1 MNRKFKK
8 VTAALCGVT
17 MSVAVGNKFINN
29 NNMVRAAGDEIDKDI
44 ANLLKSILKGGISL
58 ETAIELESCSIK
70 YSKDPNSIAK
80 FKFTH
85 LGGNV
90 IDNIEKYEI
99 LKDNYLNHG
108 DYDATIAFE
117 KLEKSNE
124 YMKAGEVGR
133 KNLKLAYAIAYATIN
148 LLNPISRLNV
158 IKQGYAFLVAGLA
171 SLIPGILAAIAGIK
185 GIGIAMET
193 LRARQMDKINEQ
205 RRKKAQES
213 YDKMRKDLYSSSSID
228 YSKDWKDIAKE
239 FDKLK
244 EKSPH
249 NAKPISGIVA
259 LLRGYF
265 ASCKEDPTK
274 KCLVL
279 SMYGTPGCG
288 KSSFCEDMAKI
299 LGASDPVKISYAD
312 FDPADKELSVR
323 KQVSGKWHVGDQER
337 GYFAYGKLVSALKH
351 NKHPFI
357 ILDELDKLPKEVIS
371 LLWDA
376 VDTGRI
382 NIDGEDINCEGAIF
396 VLPTNQPLSD
406 IKLGGDADDENM
418 ASKALNDRVRIFKF
432 NKPSEKD
439 YKAAVTKLLVRIATS
454 TQKNYKLEL
463 KYDENIINYIAKKC
477 VENDF
482 GMRSIPLFDALIRGA
497 IQEKYDKE
505 CEATGA
511 PSVQSIKLGID
522 DINGS
527 EKVEEN

>member
-1 MNRKFKK
+1 MDRKFKK
-8 VTAALCGVT
+8 VIASLCGVT
-17 MSVAVGNKFINN
+17 MSVTVGNKFINN
-29 NNMVRAAGDEIDKDI
+29 NNIVRAADDEVDEETV
-44 ANLLKSILKGGISL
+44 NLLKSILNDGIAL
-58 ETAIELESCSIK
+58 KTAIELENCRIK

-85 LGGNV
+85 L
-90 IDNIEKYEI
+90 D
-99 LKDNYLNHG
+99 G
-108 DYDATIAFE
+108 DAMD
-117 KLEKSNE
+117 
-124 YMKAGEVGR
+124 
-133 KNLKLAYAIAYATIN
+133 NLKNYEVLKSSYLTNTDYNAAKAFDELKTSNKYKNVDDVVLKQACAIVYATEN
-148 LLNPISRLNV
+148 LLNPMNKLNA
-158 IKQGYAFLVAGLA
+158 IKTGYKVLIGGIA
-171 SLIPGILAAIAGIK
+171 SLIPGILVTVAGIK
-185 GIGIAMET
+185 GIGIAMEA

-228 YSKDWKDIAKE
+228 YSKDWKNIAKE

-249 NAKPISGIVA
+249 NAEPISKIVA

-279 SMYGTPGCG
+279 SINGTPGCG

-299 LGASDPVKISYAD
+299 LGASNPVKISYAD
-312 FDPADKELSVR
+312 FDPSDKELSVR

-396 VLPTNQPLSD
+396 VLPTNQPLSE
-406 IKLGGDADDENM
+406 IKLGGDTDDKNM
-418 ASKALNDRVRIFKF
+418 ASKALISRIRIFKF

-439 YKAAVTKLLVRIATS
+439 YKAAITKLLVSITAS
-454 TQKNYKLEL
+454 TKKNYKLEL
-463 KYDENIINYIAKKC
+463 KYDEDIINYIAKKC

-505 CEATGA
+505 CEATDT
-511 PSVQSIKLGID
+511 PSVQSIKL
-522 DINGS
+522 DINDIN
-527 EKVEEN
+527 K

>member
-8 VTAALCGVT
+8 VIAALCGVT

-44 ANLLKSILKGGISL
+44 VNLLKSILNDGIAFK
-58 ETAIELESCSIK
+58 TAIELEKCRIQ

-80 FKFTH
+80 VKFTH
-85 LGGNV
+85 LDGNAV
-90 IDNIEKYEI
+90 ENLKNYEI
-99 LKDNYLNHG
+99 LKGNYLTNT
-108 DYDATIAFE
+108 DYDAAKAFE
-117 KLEKSNE
+117 KL
-124 YMKAGEVGR
+124 
-133 KNLKLAYAIAYATIN
+133 KNLNKYKNVDEATLKQACAIAYAATN
-148 LLNPISRLNV
+148 LLNPLNPLNAAK
-158 IKQGYAFLVAGLA
+158 IGYKFLIGGIA
-171 SLIPGILAAIAGIK
+171 SLIPGILAAVAGIK
-185 GIGIAMET
+185 GIGIVMET

-396 VLPTNQPLSD
+396 VLPTNQPLSE
-406 IKLGGDADDENM
+406 IKLGGDTDDKNM
-418 ASKALNDRVRIFKF
+418 ASKALISRIRMFKF

-439 YKAAVTKLLVRIATS
+439 YKAAITKLLARIAAS
-454 TQKNYKLEL
+454 TKKNYKLEL
-463 KYDENIINYIAKKC
+463 KYDEDIINYIAKKC

-505 CEATGA
+505 CEANGT
-511 PSVQSIKLGID
+511 PSVQSIKLDID
-522 DINGS
+522 DIVINK
-527 EKVEEN
+527 EKLS

>member
-8 VTAALCGVT
+8 VIASLC
-17 MSVAVGNKFINN
+17 SVIAPATFNNGLTSNSIVKSMQIPNNIQNEIDNKINKIRVSRRFQNAPTILKMAEELVENSILISNGYKPKKCKYLNGDVKEMVMQYESLLVKNN
-29 NNMVRAAGDEIDKDI
+29 NREDEAVAD
-44 ANLLKSILKGGISL
+44 LL
-58 ETAIELESCSIK
+58 
-70 YSKDPNSIAK
+70 DP
-80 FKFTH
+80 
-85 LGGNV
+85 L
-90 IDNIEKYEI
+90 
-99 LKDNYLNHG
+99 
-108 DYDATIAFE
+108 
-117 KLEKSNE
+117 
-124 YMKAGEVGR
+124 
-133 KNLKLAYAIAYATIN
+133 
-148 LLNPISRLNV
+148 SRLNIV
-158 IKQGYAFLVAGLA
+158 KTGYKYLVKSIAT
-171 SLIPGILAAIAGIK
+171 LIPGILAAVAGIK

-228 YSKDWKDIAKE
+228 YSKDWKNIAKE

-249 NAKPISGIVA
+249 NAEPISKIVA

-299 LGASDPVKISYAD
+299 LGANNPVKISYAD

-357 ILDELDKLPKEVIS
+357 ILDELDKLPKEIIS

-382 NIDGEDINCEGAIF
+382 NIDGEDINCEGAVF
-396 VLPTNQPLSD
+396 VLPTNQSLSE
-406 IKLGGDADDENM
+406 IKLGGDTDDKNM
-418 ASKALNDRVRIFKF
+418 ASKALISRIRMFKC
-432 NKPSEKD
+432 NKPREKD
-439 YKAAVTKLLVRIATS
+439 YKVAITKLLARINAS
-454 TQKNYKLEL
+454 TKKNYKLEL
-463 KYDENIINYIAKKC
+463 KYDEDIINYIAKKC

-505 CEATGA
+505 CEAIGT
-511 PSVQSIKLGID
+511 PSVQSIKL
-522 DINGS
+522 DINDINSS
-527 EKVEEN
+527 EKRGKLN

>member
-8 VTAALCGVT
+8 VIAALCGVT

-44 ANLLKSILKGGISL
+44 VNLLKSILNDGIAFK
-58 ETAIELESCSIK
+58 TAIELEKCRIQ

-80 FKFTH
+80 VKFTH
-85 LGGNV
+85 LDGNAV
-90 IDNIEKYEI
+90 ENLKNYEI
-99 LKDNYLNHG
+99 LKDSYLTG
-108 DYDATIAFE
+108 ADYQARNAFE
-117 KLEKSNE
+117 QLEKSE
-124 YMKAGEVGR
+124 KYQMA
-133 KNLKLAYAIAYATIN
+133 NLEKREKLKQAYAIAYAATN
-148 LLNPISRLNV
+148 LLNPLNPLNAAK
-158 IKQGYAFLVAGLA
+158 IGYKFLIGGIA
-171 SLIPGILAAIAGIK
+171 SLIPGILAAVAGIK

-228 YSKDWKDIAKE
+228 YSKDWKNIAKE

-249 NAKPISGIVA
+249 NAEPISGIVA

-274 KCLVL
+274 KCLIL
-279 SMYGTPGCG
+279 SINGTPGCG
-288 KSSFCEDMAKI
+288 KSSFSEDMAKT
-299 LGASDPVKISYAD
+299 LGASNPVKISYAD

-382 NIDGEDINCEGAIF
+382 NVDGEDINCEGAIF
-396 VLPTNQPLSD
+396 VLPTNQPLSE
-406 IKLGGDADDENM
+406 IKLGGDTDDKNM
-418 ASKALNDRVRIFKF
+418 ASKALISRIRMFKF

-439 YKAAVTKLLVRIATS
+439 YKAAITKLLARIAAS
-454 TQKNYKLEL
+454 TKKNYKLEL
-463 KYDENIINYIAKKC
+463 KYDEDIINHIAKKC
-477 VENDF
+477 VKNDF

-511 PSVQSIKLGID
+511 PSVQSIKLDID
-522 DINGS
+522 DIVINK
-527 EKVEEN
+527 EKLS